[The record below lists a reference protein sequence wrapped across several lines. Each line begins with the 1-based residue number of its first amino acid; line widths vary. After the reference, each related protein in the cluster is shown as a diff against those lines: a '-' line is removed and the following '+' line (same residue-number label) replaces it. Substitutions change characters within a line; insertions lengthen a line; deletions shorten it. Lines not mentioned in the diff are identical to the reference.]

1 MKHILTAFVL
11 LLFAAPT
18 AAQPSTDGLT
28 PFTVGYRINVSRIP
42 TPIKAE
48 LTLAPIEENRYQLR
62 LEAQSLLLKNREET
76 TFTWANCFPS
86 TESYSHYFKG
96 FRRERNY
103 EMQFF
108 NNPRRVVN
116 RTQDKKKDNRS
127 NTYLIDEDTL
137 DELSMMLRARCLLQP
152 GKTEYE
158 ITTAYGD
165 KLRTHHV
172 LIAGEEE
179 LKTPLGV
186 LNTIRIEKRRHADSS
201 RSTVFWLAPEMDYL
215 LIRAR
220 HIEAPG
226 LFGELRM
233 TSYEGPFK
241 DQQVNATEEQEP

>member
-1 MKHILTAFVL
+1 M
-11 LLFAAPT
+11 
-18 AAQPSTDGLT
+18 TDGLI

-48 LTLAPIEENRYQLR
+48 LTLAPIENNRYRLN
-62 LEAQSLLLKNREET
+62 LEAHSLLLKNREET
-76 TFTWANCFPS
+76 TFTWNNCFPS

-103 EMQFF
+103 EMQFLD
-108 NNPRRVVN
+108 NPRRVLN
-116 RTQDKKKDNRS
+116 HTQDKKKDARS
-127 NTYLIDEDTL
+127 NTYLINEDTL
-137 DELSMMLRARCLLQP
+137 DELSMMLRARCLLLP
-152 GKTEYE
+152 GETEYE

-165 KLRTHHV
+165 KLRTHHIR
-172 LIAGEEE
+172 IAGEEE
-179 LKTPLGV
+179 LKTPLGM

-241 DQQVNATEEQEP
+241 NKQVSAREP